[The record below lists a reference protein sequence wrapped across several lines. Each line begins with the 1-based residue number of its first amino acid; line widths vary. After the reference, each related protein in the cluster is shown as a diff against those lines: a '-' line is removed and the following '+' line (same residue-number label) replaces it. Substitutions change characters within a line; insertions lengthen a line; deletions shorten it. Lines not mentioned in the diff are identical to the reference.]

1 MIVLLLLTLQTDLAD
16 LAHKSGSTV
25 GIYVEH
31 LERHETAGVN
41 AKRPFPLAST
51 FKLPL
56 AVVALRDVERKR
68 LPPLDGKVRLL
79 PTDMRPWVSPLY
91 ERMPHGGEATLREV
105 ITSMLV
111 TSDNSAADALLR
123 LCGGA
128 ARVSAELRALKLP
141 DISIDRSEGEIN
153 AAIEVPDRKAAL
165 EKFRADP
172 RDHATPEAMARVLT
186 RLWRNELLT
195 PPNNAFIRDGLTR
208 CQTGARRL
216 RGGLPPSTPVGDR
229 TGTCSSLA
237 GDGADAICA
246 NDVGLITLPSGDHV
260 AVAVLVEDAGGAIAA
275 KERLIADV
283 ARAVWKAYAR

>member
-1 MIVLLLLTLQTDLAD
+1 MFLMLALLTPLQTDLAD
-16 LAHKSGSTV
+16 LAQKSGSTV

-41 AKRPFPLAST
+41 ATRPFPLAST

-56 AVVALRDVERKR
+56 AVVALHDVERRR

-79 PTDMRPWVSPLY
+79 PGDMRSWTSPLY
-91 ERMPHGGEATLREV
+91 ERMPKGGEATLREV

-128 ARVSAELRALKLP
+128 ARVRAELAAMKLP

-153 AAIEVPDRKAAL
+153 AAIEVPNRKAAL
-165 EKFRADP
+165 EHFRADP
-172 RDHATPEAMARVLT
+172 RDHATPEAMARVLL

-208 CQTGARRL
+208 CQTGRKRL
-216 RGGLPPSTPVGDR
+216 RAGLPANTPAGDR
-229 TGTCSSLA
+229 TGTCSSISGN
-237 GDGADAICA
+237 GDDSICA
-246 NDVGLITLPSGDHV
+246 NDVGIVTLPSGEHV
-260 AVAVLVEDAGGAIAA
+260 AIAV
-275 KERLIADV
+275 
-283 ARAVWKAYAR
+283 